1 MLFFPGGL
9 RVCDHGHSQGMGL
22 HHPSSHTGFWQGN
35 VVWRLPP
42 VSWSQVTL
50 NMELG
55 LGEAQDTI
63 KFSNLTQTTLPGAAM
78 LDLEGLEQS

>member
-1 MLFFPGGL
+1 MDTAKGRVYTTPVLTQASGREMWSGGYL
-9 RVCDHGHSQGMGL
+9 LS
-22 HHPSSHTGFWQGN
+22 PSH
-35 VVWRLPP
+35 
-42 VSWSQVTL
+42 VTL
-50 NMELG
+50 NKELG